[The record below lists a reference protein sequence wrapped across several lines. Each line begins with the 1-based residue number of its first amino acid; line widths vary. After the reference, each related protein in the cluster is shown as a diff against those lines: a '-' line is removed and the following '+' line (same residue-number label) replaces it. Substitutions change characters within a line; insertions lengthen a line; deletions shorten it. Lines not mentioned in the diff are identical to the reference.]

1 MRGLLFSPRLGGEKT
16 TKKSRMEMRD
26 TMSNGTIVE
35 NAPTKPYYI
44 AKARHFLRRHGLD
57 PDKFEPLAAWAQRQ
71 RQADLDGDKEAHR
84 WALIID
90 KNVQIQAR
98 AFNIHRSDPI
108 AYRIY
113 QEQETSSLPGA
124 YTPDDIAMARF
135 HAQAGKKHYLLVTF
149 ADLCQGQAV
158 SDDQGPAMSPAI
170 FAGWRHLVGRTTAQL
185 GREMGV
191 TEQTIRN
198 WETGK
203 YPVPHA
209 AAVFMEGHVVRF
221 RSQLQSAIAG
231 ADAGQTLRL
240 RRKAP
245 GHIGLAAALLNVRPS
260 AAITWESSDD

>member
-1 MRGLLFSPRLGGEKT
+1 M
-16 TKKSRMEMRD
+16 
-26 TMSNGTIVE
+26 MSNGTIVE
-35 NAPTKPYYI
+35 NVPTKPYFI

-71 RQADLDGDKEAHR
+71 QHADLDGDKEAHH

-98 AFNIHRSDPI
+98 AFNLYKNDTNV
-108 AYRIY
+108 YRVY
-113 QEQETSSLPGA
+113 QKQETSALPGV
-124 YTPDDIAMARF
+124 YTPDDIVMARF
-135 HAQAGKKHYLLVTF
+135 HAQAGTRYLLVTF

-158 SDDQGPAMSPAI
+158 SDDQDPTMSPAI
-170 FAGWRHLVGRTTAQL
+170 FAGWRHLIGRTTAQL

-203 YPVPHA
+203 YPVPYA
-209 AAVFMEGHVVRF
+209 AAVCMKGHVIRF
-221 RSQLQSAIAG
+221 RAQLRSAIAG
-231 ADAGQTLRL
+231 AEAGQTLHL